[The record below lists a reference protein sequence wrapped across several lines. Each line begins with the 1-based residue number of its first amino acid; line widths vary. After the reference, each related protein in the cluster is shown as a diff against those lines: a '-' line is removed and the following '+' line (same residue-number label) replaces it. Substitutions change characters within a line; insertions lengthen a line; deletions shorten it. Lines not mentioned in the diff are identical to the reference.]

1 MVASRTRPG
10 IATAA
15 DRALTELDF
24 QRMLVGTKPPGLAVI
39 YGWEHVHF
47 RAAMTKHGFRVPGSG
62 SMAEGWPDLVLVRPR
77 DRRLVFAEL
86 KREGQKPT
94 PAQERVLLWLLSLQA
109 TDAHEL
115 NRLSAI
121 PTVEVHVW
129 RPSDLSSGR
138 IEEVLR

>member
-1 MVASRTRPG
+1 
-10 IATAA
+10 
-15 DRALTELDF
+15 
-24 QRMLVGTKPPGLAVI
+24 
-39 YGWEHVHF
+39 
-47 RAAMTKHGFRVPGSG
+47 
-62 SMAEGWPDLVLVRPR
+62 VRPR